1 MSNNSKESKA
11 KPRIGFQG
19 VAYGHHIY
27 LMGSGV
33 RRKYEWKMRHVKV
46 VHVAR
51 LVRSRQANG
60 NPSDKPLISSGARES
75 EDDGGGG
82 GGSSSS
88 SFSCSIPGDV
98 QDIIL
103 ATLPLIDLLQCRSVS
118 KYHREVVHRRTFQV
132 ARSLSYPTEFSLSPV
147 VFYVNDEEVWSVLGF
162 DINAQTW
169 RRLPPLKMLPAP
181 DPELFKD
188 FLVAGGVGLF
198 CVNAGK
204 SPDKEKLIICNP
216 LTQEVRNL
224 PPLNFPRHPVV
235 MCVHVNLTANT
246 YTVIVAGSSGIGTE
260 KLSKK
265 TEIYNSV
272 EKEWVTVGDVPGPDF
287 GLNEYQTGSYCER
300 WKILFCI
307 GFLSGGGKGILAFHV
322 EKREWLHEW
331 RCTLPSPSFAENRL
345 ITYFAITQLV
355 VCNGMIYLFSEQEFG
370 RDVKHCIHM
379 LNFEKEGGDR
389 WTRVVE
395 ESRKGIRALLVYPEY
410 CCVPQGIGRLCIF
423 NTIERTGDVYEIQEN
438 VVVKKESLPQ
448 PPSSQ
453 IGVMFHSLNPI
464 GYTFEPSFGVSV

>member
-1 MSNNSKESKA
+1 
-11 KPRIGFQG
+11 
-19 VAYGHHIY
+19 
-27 LMGSGV
+27 MGIGV
-33 RRKYEWKMRHVKV
+33 RKKNGWMMRLVKV
-46 VHVAR
+46 TYVPR
-51 LVRSRQANG
+51 EVRRRRGSG
-60 NPSDKPLISSGARES
+60 NPSGKPPISSDASES

-82 GGSSSS
+82 GSGSSSS
-88 SFSCSIPGDV
+88 DSFCIPGDV
-98 QDIIL
+98 QDIIIAKL
-103 ATLPLIDLLQCRSVS
+103 AFRDLYRCLAVS
-118 KYHREVVHRRTFQV
+118 KYYRGVVQRRTFQV

-162 DINAQTW
+162 DISAQTW

-198 CVNAGK
+198 CVNVGK
-204 SPDKEKLIICNP
+204 SPDKEKLIVCNP

-265 TEIYNSV
+265 TEIYDSV
-272 EKEWVTVGDVPGPDF
+272 VRKWVTVGDVPGPDF
-287 GLNEYQTGSYCER
+287 SLNEYQTGSHCER
-300 WKILFCI
+300 RNILFCI
-307 GFLSGGGKGILAFHV
+307 GFRDGGGKGILAFHL
-322 EKREWLHEW
+322 EKREWLNDW
-331 RCTLPSPSFAENRL
+331 PCPLPSPSFAENRL

-355 VCNGMIYLFSEQEFG
+355 VCSGMIYLFSEQEFG

-410 CCVPQGIGRLCIF
+410 CCVPQGKGRLCIF
-423 NTIERTGDVYEIQEN
+423 NTIERTGDVYELQEN
-438 VVVKKESLPQ
+438 IVIKKESLPQ